1 MGEEAYAFETRH
13 FDGVIEGYREMV
25 VRDGLWDTADLSLSA
40 ILERLYALIPTPD
53 SDEVVKASPP
63 SHLQLHLLHLSS
75 RGQIYPHVDNLEA
88 SGDTIIGLSLG
99 GSRLMKF
106 APNVGIEG
114 EAFEMEVEKG
124 SVYIQK

>member
-1 MGEEAYAFETRH
+1 MGEEAYAFETKH

-25 VRDGLWDTADLSLSA
+25 VRDGLWDSTDITLTA
-40 ILERLYALIPTPD
+40 ILERLYALVPTPD
-53 SDEVVKASPP
+53 STKPDKASPP

-75 RGQIYPHVDNLEA
+75 RGQIYSHVDNLEA

-106 APNVGIEG
+106 APNVGMEG